1 MKVIHEKK
9 LCFDYKKLFL
19 VIICLF
25 FGFTLLSLLFGSF
38 LNLFWMFAFD
48 RYDIDFIKIELMN
61 MFYIIS
67 GFLIGVILGLNMNKT
82 ILYSEKI
89 ICREVKT
96 K

>member
-1 MKVIHEKK
+1 
-9 LCFDYKKLFL
+9 
-19 VIICLF
+19 
-25 FGFTLLSLLFGSF
+25 
-38 LNLFWMFAFD
+38 MFAFD